1 MATEN
6 TGPEAPAPEGTRFP
20 FIKLE
25 SALARAKQLF
35 GAAAEHPVTVPD
47 AFVTWKYSEKSSGGN
62 QTVSALKMYG
72 LLGDSGNNEQR
83 RVFLTPKG
91 LRYFRDER
99 EEVLAELK
107 REFALAPP
115 LMRTLWNKWGVTP
128 PADNIA
134 RSYLKIDLKMSDQ
147 NARSALGVYKENLD
161 YAGLK
166 AGDKVAEI
174 SVDPAAQ
181 GGVGSKG
188 SRTPPPPPPPPPPIP
203 PRREVQVMAGER
215 ELTTGLLSKEATFRL
230 IVSGPV
236 GVKEIERLIAKLE
249 LDKEI
254 LAEQGEETEPAS
266 DPQKPKIKLI

>member
-1 MATEN
+1 MANKLTAAL
-6 TGPEAPAPEGTRFP
+6 GMEGTRFP

-25 SALARAKQLF
+25 SALERAKQLF
-35 GAAAEHPVTVPD
+35 TAANDHPATVPD

-62 QTVSALKMYG
+62 QTISALKMYG
-72 LLGDSGNNEQR
+72 LLSDSGNNEQR

-107 REFALAPP
+107 QEFALAPP

-134 RSYLKIDLKMSDQ
+134 RSYLKIDLQMSDQ

-161 YAGLK
+161 FAGLK

-174 SVDPAAQ
+174 SVDPVAQ
-181 GGVGSKG
+181 GGKG
-188 SRTPPPPPPPPPPIP
+188 SAATLKPPPPPPPPPPIP
-203 PRREVQVMAGER
+203 PRREVTVMAGER
-215 ELTTGLLSKEATFRL
+215 ELTTGMLAKDASFRL
-230 IVSGPV
+230 IVSGAI
-236 GVKEIERLIAKLE
+236 GVKEIERLIKKLE

-254 LAEQGEETEPAS
+254 LAEQEDADTAERRMNREPS
-266 DPQKPKIKLI
+266 ED